1 MHNFLRGITY
11 QKLIFYGRIPLK
23 ANMALALI
31 SAHFKNRGCIKIKT
45 NIMVA
50 IEAGKFYLFAISKGS
65 VKHTGRFGISD
76 DVEIHMVGGR
86 WKTLNVY
93 RTIKPNTAKC

>member
-1 MHNFLRGITY
+1 
-11 QKLIFYGRIPLK
+11 
-23 ANMALALI
+23 
-31 SAHFKNRGCIKIKT
+31 
-45 NIMVA
+45 MVA